1 MMSAAPAI
9 RYFRHFPKS
18 QVDWAIG
25 TGKWAR
31 TGRNNGLSHHEYW
44 SECLEWIG
52 EGEPVDTKFYAGTP
66 NER

>member
-1 MMSAAPAI
+1 MTQANAQI
-9 RYFRHFPKS
+9 RYFRYFPLS
-18 QVDWAIG
+18 QVQWALD

-52 EGEPVDTKFYAGTP
+52 EGNPIKWVA
-66 NER
+66 ERVKAQ